1 MTKKNIDPKKYG
13 LSKRLII
20 CKSGTNNITIV
31 IKRKSRII
39 MKDGIR
45 ILKIAK
51 KITQVE
57 KNKKISVRTSAPVC
71 SKTKDFLIENKIPIK
86 NLNGF

>member
-1 MTKKNIDPKKYG
+1 
-13 LSKRLII
+13 
-20 CKSGTNNITIV
+20 
-31 IKRKSRII
+31 

-51 KITQVE
+51 KITEFE
-57 KNKKISVRTSAPVC
+57 KEKKISVRTSAPVC
-71 SKTKDFLIENKIPIK
+71 SKTKDFLIKNKIPIK